1 MRIIRDRDE
10 KVRKAEENL
19 ANEKAKASSNVKEI
33 TDLKRQL
40 GDVRANTQKHSGEL
54 LAAKTKEEVLQ
65 EQINKLTSRHSNESE
80 TQKRKSVQLSE

>member
-1 MRIIRDRDE
+1 MKKQVAEHESTTDKANEEHMRIIRDRDE

-19 ANEKAKASSNVKEI
+19 TNEKAKASSNVKEI

-54 LAAKTKEEVLQ
+54 LAAKAKEEVL
-65 EQINKLTSRHSNESE
+65 
-80 TQKRKSVQLSE
+80 